1 MQIIRSTLER
11 QPLSSASR
19 RIRRYFLPSLVD
31 GLLVVAAFYA
41 ALSLRFSGNEPL
53 RYLRQTNFWVPFFV
67 LVYIAS
73 NHIWQIYDRLWL
85 HATAHDNVALADAV
99 GFATLLILAIN
110 LLWPLGRP
118 LPTSQILLGGLLTFM
133 GMLLARYRRQI
144 FSHLHDQRPQAGADR
159 RLRTL
164 IVGAGDH
171 GGRLAEHLHDDP
183 TQRSHYEPIGFVDD
197 DPDKQGL
204 HIHGLRVLGCRHDI
218 PTIVR
223 KYAVDQII
231 IASPATFGNS
241 FDELVAICQSTS
253 VQIKTVPRFCD
264 ILDGNGHSG
273 NLRPLTIEDL
283 LGRTPVCVD
292 QSLCQ
297 LAVAER
303 TVLVT
308 GAGGSIGSEL
318 SRQLLRLRPRRLLL
332 LDNNETAL
340 HDVERELAET
350 RPSDCPTEVACLLA
364 DITNA
369 RKIEAIYR
377 REAPQIVFHA
387 AAYKHVPMMETNADE
402 AVRVNVLGTM
412 ILSDLA
418 DRYRVERFVLIS
430 TDKAVNPSCV
440 MGASKRLGEL
450 WIAALQ
456 QTSRTCFSAVR
467 FGNVVGSRGSV
478 IPIFE
483 RQIERGG
490 PVTVTDPRM
499 TRYFMSIPEAASLI
513 IQTGALS
520 DRGGIYMLDMGE
532 PVSIVELAHKMIR
545 LRGLRPGSDI
555 RIKYIGVRPG
565 EKLHEELAYHTERT
579 TATIHPK
586 IHRLEDGAAPE
597 RQTLLGQIAV
607 LAAAMESTKVNG
619 RLGKAVLLA
628 AAGDVDGLLEMLAGI
643 PLRHYGEGRRATRAL
658 PKAAEPALPAATPM
672 LLVAPQPAEQPS
684 WLGEATIT

>member
-1 MQIIRSTLER
+1 M
-11 QPLSSASR
+11 
-19 RIRRYFLPSLVD
+19 RRYLLHSLVD

-41 ALSLRFSGNEPL
+41 ALTLRFTGNEPL
-53 RYLRQTNFWVPFFV
+53 RYLQQTNYWVPFFV
-67 LVYIAS
+67 LVYVAS
-73 NHIWQIYDRLWL
+73 NHIWRIYDRLWP
-85 HATAHDNVALADAV
+85 HATAHDHAALVDAV
-99 GFATLLILAIN
+99 GSATLLILAVN
-110 LLWPLGRP
+110 LAWPLGRP
-118 LPTSQILLGGLLTFM
+118 LPTGQIMLGGLLTFM
-133 GMLLARYRRQI
+133 LMLLARHRRQI
-144 FSHLHDQRPQAGADR
+144 LKSLYNGRHQTCADH

-171 GGRLAEHLHDDP
+171 GGRLAEHLRDDP
-183 TQRSHYEPIGFVDD
+183 VQHSRYEPIGFVDD

-204 HIHGLRVLGCRHDI
+204 HIHGLRVLGTRHDI
-218 PTIVR
+218 PAIVR

-231 IASPATFGNS
+231 IASPATFGDS

-264 ILDGNGHSG
+264 ILNGGGYTG

-283 LGRTPVCVD
+283 LGRAPVYVD

-303 TVLVT
+303 IVLVT

-340 HDVERELAET
+340 HDVGRELAET
-350 RPSDCPTEVACLLA
+350 RPADCTTEVVCLVA

-387 AAYKHVPMMETNADE
+387 AAYKHVPMMEVNPDE

-418 DRYRVERFVLIS
+418 DRYGVERFVFIS

-456 QTSRTCFSAVR
+456 QTSRTRFSAVR

-513 IQTGALS
+513 IQAGALS

-555 RIKYIGVRPG
+555 RIKYIGIRPG

-586 IHRLEDGAAPE
+586 IHHLEDGIAPD

-607 LAAAMESTKVNG
+607 LAAAAECTAVNG
-619 RLGKAVLLA
+619 RLGKAMLLA
-628 AAGDVDGLLEMLAGI
+628 AAGDVDGVLETLAGI
-643 PLRHYGEGRRATRAL
+643 PLRQYGQQRQADRAL
-658 PKAAEPALPAATPM
+658 PSRQADVSQRVVPTP
-672 LLVAPQPAEQPS
+672 LIVSPVVIEQS
-684 WLGEATIT
+684 LWLGEATGT